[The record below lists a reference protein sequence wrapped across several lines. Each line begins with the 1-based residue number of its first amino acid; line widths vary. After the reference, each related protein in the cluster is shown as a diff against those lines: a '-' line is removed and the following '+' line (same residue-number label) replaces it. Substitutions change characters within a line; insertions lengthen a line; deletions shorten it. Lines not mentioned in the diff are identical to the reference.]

1 MREGRGS
8 KSKGWTSGTCTP
20 EGRLGEGRS
29 SYTQQDP
36 PTVRG
41 PAGTGETLGEMVGE
55 GTEERKGTGPVLS
68 LSTQALGSLLGS

>member
-8 KSKGWTSGTCTP
+8 KSKGQTSGACTP
-20 EGRLGEGRS
+20 EGQLGEGRS
-29 SYTQQDP
+29 SYTQRDP

-41 PAGTGETLGEMVGE
+41 PVGTGETLGEMVGK
-55 GTEERKGTGPVLS
+55 GTKERKGTGPVLS